1 MKLNLNKDLT
11 KPFESAN
18 YEEDK
23 LKGFADKI
31 NNIGSAVSILILI
44 ASFVVVVI
52 KNVVLVV
59 LIGVVM
65 AALNQFSAFV
75 LSSFLKVICNISIS
89 LKKG

>member
-23 LKGFADKI
+23 LKDFADKI
-31 NNIGSAVSILILI
+31 SNIGSAVSLLILI
-44 ASFVVVVI
+44 ASFI
-52 KNVVLVV
+52 YAATTEGWLLI
-59 LIGVVM
+59 LIGAAI
-65 AALNQFSAFV
+65 AALNQFSAYV